1 MENMTEKDKMLNI
14 IENYGVDSVE
24 VFLLTYLDVYRKDF
38 YATRLHNLIADLNDC
53 LHDKINGLEIIKSV
67 ASERAYY
74 LKTYLDGNMYTTK
87 EAAEK
92 HLPIQI
98 KNAEAIIETCK
109 NFCR

>member
-1 MENMTEKDKMLNI
+1 MTEKDKMINI
-14 IENYGVDSVE
+14 IENYDVNSVE
-24 VFLLTYLDVYRKDF
+24 EFLLTYLDTYRKDF
-38 YATRLHNLIADLNDC
+38 YAIRLHNLIADLNDC
-53 LHDKINGLEIIKSV
+53 LHDKINGLEIIKGV

-74 LKTYLDGNMYTTK
+74 LKTYLEGNMYTTK
-87 EAAEK
+87 EAAVE